1 MNPSVRDD
9 GGPASF
15 GDVGAVGARNV
26 VRTFAGIR
34 LAIGIAFA
42 VVPGRFNR
50 GSGSNSPDI
59 LMTRSFAVR
68 EIALGVGGLLATSG
82 PDATPS
88 LLRMWAGI
96 GVLTDA
102 GDFAAACAQMRRG
115 APAAVPAILAAGGLL
130 IEGWALRYRAISERA
145 M

>member
-1 MNPSVRDD
+1 LPSVRDD
-9 GGPASF
+9 GGSASF

-42 VVPGRFNR
+42 VAPGRLNR
-50 GSGSNSPDI
+50 GSRSNSPDI
-59 LMTRSFAVR
+59 LMTRSFAAR
-68 EIALGVGGLLATSG
+68 EIALGVGGLLATTG

-88 LLRMWAGI
+88 PLRMWAGL

-115 APAAVPAILAAGGLL
+115 EPAAVPAIFAASGLL
-130 IEGWALRYRAISERA
+130 IEGWALRASGRP
-145 M
+145 